1 MAAVGNDGVAVEK
14 PLGVDGAAERAA
26 QHVDPGAVDGGNAD
40 DAVGQNERRSGVGF
54 VDDGEEGLVFAER
67 EIGGGN
73 RPFNGSCVDQMDDDT
88 SAGDACEGAFDAHPF
103 ELVVGGAD
111 ACRVEEPEQHA
122 VDVGLLLD
130 DVARGACD
138 VGDQRPV
145 VAQQAVQQGGFACV
159 GRAYDG
165 NRDAVFYGVPGGE

>member
-67 EIGGGN
+67 EIGGGD
-73 RPFNGSCVDQMDDDT
+73 RW
-88 SAGDACEGAFDAHPF
+88 
-103 ELVVGGAD
+103 L
-111 ACRVEEPEQHA
+111 
-122 VDVGLLLD
+122 
-130 DVARGACD
+130 
-138 VGDQRPV
+138 
-145 VAQQAVQQGGFACV
+145 
-159 GRAYDG
+159 
-165 NRDAVFYGVPGGE
+165 